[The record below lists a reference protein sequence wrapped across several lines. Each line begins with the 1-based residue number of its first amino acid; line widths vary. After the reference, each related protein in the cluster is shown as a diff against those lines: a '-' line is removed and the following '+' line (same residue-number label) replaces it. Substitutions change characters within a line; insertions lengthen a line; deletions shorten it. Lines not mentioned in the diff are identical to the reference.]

1 VSTEEIVCTVHVLAG
16 DSNGGPHTEAALG
29 LDREPETLTDEEI
42 TEWRTA
48 VSTMYER
55 AFSKPPESI
64 IVWIE
69 DAA

>member
-1 VSTEEIVCTVHVLAG
+1 MSAAEIVCTVHVLAG

-29 LDREPETLTDEEI
+29 LDRDAETLTDEEI
-42 TEWRTA
+42 AEWREA

-55 AFSKPPESI
+55 AFSEPPESV